1 MLWLFRVEPFVV
13 FFQNKFGLG
22 LTVAHIFAF
31 FIVLHICV
39 LILIGKEI
47 KYFGQAAEKNDRGG
61 QTKQAGKNVG
71 NFCRDQEGA

>member
-1 MLWLFRVEPFVV
+1 MLWLFRGRAICRI
-13 FFQNKFGLG
+13 FQNKFGLG

-61 QTKQAGKNVG
+61 QTKQAGKTLE